1 MKNTY
6 NFSHAGDS
14 AGVFLLFEEDQFNW
28 LTNAK
33 RVKLKLFTT
42 WLCMCLIKDINY
54 SHGYYNYI
62 HELLNNIACSY
73 TVFIPQQRKTFFR
86 LSVLWEFGN
95 SCLSWSRHR
104 CMKIYFVYRNIT
116 TIQYIFFWNILSIL
130 SNTSSSFVWAINT
143 SSSYHHTVT
152 DPGLEFPWNQSTAM
166 ALKIA
171 VERNS
176 CLRQFWQFPRHFLK
190 LLK

>member
-54 SHGYYNYI
+54 SHGYYNYTMNYWI
-62 HELLNNIACSY
+62 ISHVAIQYLYHNS
-73 TVFIPQQRKTFFR
+73 VKHFFGY
-86 LSVLWEFGN
+86 LFCGN
-95 SCLSWSRHR
+95 SEIVVYHDRGIDAWKYTLSIETSQPYN
-104 CMKIYFVYRNIT
+104 IYFFETFYP
-116 TIQYIFFWNILSIL
+116 F
-130 SNTSSSFVWAINT
+130 WAIHPLHL
-143 SSSYHHTVT
+143 S
-152 DPGLEFPWNQSTAM
+152 EQ
-166 ALKIA
+166 
-171 VERNS
+171 
-176 CLRQFWQFPRHFLK
+176 
-190 LLK
+190 